1 MSELAARSAAWTEE
15 RGTSDEGRR
24 RRVGGKGRWAGGRRR
39 AGSTAFGVLVIGIAV
54 WSLFPFVW
62 QVITSFEPDRD
73 LAQFT
78 PTWLPIPGGTLQ
90 HYRNVFVAKD
100 FAPYILNSVIVDVS
114 ATAIALVFAAL
125 AAYSIA
131 RLPLPGK
138 GIVLGLVLAVS
149 MFPQISIV
157 TPLYQILISLHL
169 IDTYTGLSGVYIGL
183 SLPLMVY
190 ILWGHFRTI
199 PREMDEAARIDG
211 AGPLRT
217 LWSVIIPV
225 ALPGIVPAA
234 LLGFIASWNELL
246 LALSLMTSPT
256 RQTIPVGIANFTGLY
271 SVPWGDIAAASVVVT
286 VPLVI
291 LVLIFQRRIVEGVTA
306 GAVKG

>member
-1 MSELAARSAAWTEE
+1 MAAIAQPRAT
-15 RGTSDEGRR
+15 
-24 RRVGGKGRWAGGRRR
+24 GGRRR
-39 AGSTAFGVLVIGIAV
+39 LARRGWFGFGVSAIVV

-62 QVITSFEPDRD
+62 EMITSFEPDRD
-73 LAQFT
+73 LSQFA
-78 PTWLPIPGGTLQ
+78 PHWLPVPGGTLQ
-90 HYRNVFVAKD
+90 HYRNVFVAKN
-100 FAPYILNSVIVDVS
+100 FGPYIVNSVIVDVS
-114 ATAIALVFAAL
+114 ATAVALVFAGL

-138 GIVLGLVLAVS
+138 GVVLGLVLAVS

-157 TPLYQILISLHL
+157 TPLYEIMTKLHL
-169 IDTYTGLSGVYIGL
+169 LDTYQGLSGVYIGL

-190 ILWGHFRTI
+190 ILWGHFRAI
-199 PREMDEAARIDG
+199 PREIDEAAKIDG

-225 ALPGIVPAA
+225 ALPGVVPAA

-246 LALSLMTSPT
+246 LALSFTTSPAH
-256 RQTIPVGIANFTGLY
+256 QTIPVGIANFTGLY
-271 SVPWGDIAAASVVVT
+271 SIPWGDIAAASVVVT
-286 VPLVI
+286 LPLVV
-291 LVLIFQRRIVEGVTA
+291 LVLIFQKRIVEGVTA

>member
-1 MSELAARSAAWTEE
+1 MAAIAQPRATGS
-15 RGTSDEGRR
+15 RR
-24 RRVGGKGRWAGGRRR
+24 RFARR
-39 AGSTAFGVLVIGIAV
+39 GWFGFGVSAIVV

-62 QVITSFEPDRD
+62 EMITSFEPDRD
-73 LAQFT
+73 LSQFA
-78 PTWLPIPGGTLQ
+78 PHWLPVPGGTLQ
-90 HYRNVFVAKD
+90 HYRNVFVAKN
-100 FAPYILNSVIVDVS
+100 FGPYIVNSVIVDVS
-114 ATAIALVFAAL
+114 ATAVALVFAGL

-138 GIVLGLVLAVS
+138 GVVLGLVLAVS

-157 TPLYQILISLHL
+157 TPLYEIMTKLHL
-169 IDTYTGLSGVYIGL
+169 LDTYQGLSGVYIGL

-190 ILWGHFRTI
+190 ILWGHFRAI
-199 PREMDEAARIDG
+199 PREIDEAAKIDG

-225 ALPGIVPAA
+225 ALPGVVPAA

-246 LALSLMTSPT
+246 LALSFTTSPAH
-256 RQTIPVGIANFTGLY
+256 QTIPVGIANFTGLY
-271 SVPWGDIAAASVVVT
+271 SIPWGDIAAASVVVT
-286 VPLVI
+286 LPLVV
-291 LVLIFQRRIVEGVTA
+291 LVLIFQKRIVEGVTA

>member
-1 MSELAARSAAWTEE
+1 MASVSQVRVIRPWGRSV
-15 RGTSDEGRR
+15 RRTS
-24 RRVGGKGRWAGGRRR
+24 
-39 AGSTAFGVLVIGIAV
+39 FGVLVIGIAV

>member
-1 MSELAARSAAWTEE
+1 MAAIAQPRARIS
-15 RGTSDEGRR
+15 
-24 RRVGGKGRWAGGRRR
+24 VGKRLRRWA
-39 AGSTAFGVLVIGIAV
+39 FGLLVTGIAV
-54 WSLFPFVW
+54 WSLFPFAW

-73 LAQFT
+73 LARFT
-78 PTWLPIPGGTLQ
+78 PTWLPVPGGTLR
-90 HYRNVFVAKD
+90 HYRNVFVEKD
-100 FAPYILNSVIVDVS
+100 FAPYILNSVTVDVS

-157 TPLYQILISLHL
+157 TPLYELLISLHL
-169 IDTYTGLSGVYIGL
+169 IDTYPGLSGVYIGL

-190 ILWGHFRTI
+190 ILWAHFRTI
-199 PREMDEAARIDG
+199 PRELDEAARIDG
-211 AGPLRT
+211 AGQLRT
-217 LWSVIIPV
+217 LWHVIIPV
-225 ALPGIVPAA
+225 AMPGVVPAA

-246 LALSLMTSPT
+246 LALSLMTSPS

-286 VPLVI
+286 VPLVL
-291 LVLIFQRRIVEGVTA
+291 LVLIFQRRIIEGVTA

>member
-1 MSELAARSAAWTEE
+1 MTMPLV
-15 RGTSDEGRR
+15 RR
-24 RRVGGKGRWAGGRRR
+24 Y
-39 AGSTAFGVLVIGIAV
+39 SFGVLVVAIAV
-54 WSLFPFVW
+54 WSLFPFAW
-62 QVITSFEPDRD
+62 QVVTSFEPDSALSRIT
-73 LAQFT
+73 L
-78 PTWLPIPGGTLQ
+78 LPGGTLQ

-100 FAPYILNSVIVDVS
+100 FAPYILNSAIVDVT

-138 GIVLGLVLAVS
+138 GVVLGLVLAVS

-157 TPLYQILISLHL
+157 TPLYQMLIGLHM
-169 IDTYTGLSGVYIGL
+169 INTYTGLSGVYIGL

-199 PREMDEAARIDG
+199 PREIDEAARIDG
-211 AGPLRT
+211 AGPLRA
-217 LWSVIIPV
+217 LWSVIVPV
-225 ALPGIVPAA
+225 AFPGVVPAA

-246 LALSLMTSPT
+246 LALSLMTSPS

-286 VPLVI
+286 VPLVV

>member
-1 MSELAARSAAWTEE
+1 MATIAAPRTSHGGGTRRSSARRPLR
-15 RGTSDEGRR
+15 RG
-24 RRVGGKGRWAGGRRR
+24 
-39 AGSTAFGVLVIGIAV
+39 AFGLLVAGIAV
-54 WSLFPFVW
+54 WSLFPFAW

-73 LAQFT
+73 LSRFT
-78 PTWLPIPGGTLQ
+78 PTWLPVPGGTLQ

-100 FAPYILNSVIVDVS
+100 FTPYIVNSVIVDVS
-114 ATAIALVFAAL
+114 ATVIALVFAAL

-157 TPLYQILISLHL
+157 TPLYQIMIRLHL
-169 IDTYTGLSGVYIGL
+169 LDTYAGLSGVYIGL

-190 ILWGHFRTI
+190 ILWGHFRAI
-199 PREMDEAARIDG
+199 PPEIDEAARIDG

-225 ALPGIVPAA
+225 ALPGVIPAA

-246 LALSLMTSPT
+246 LALSLMTSPP

-271 SVPWGDIAAASVVVT
+271 SIPWGDIAAASVVVT
-286 VPLVI
+286 VPLVV
-291 LVLIFQRRIVEGVTA
+291 LVLIFQKRIVEGVTA

>member
-1 MSELAARSAAWTEE
+1 MTTVSQVRVIRPWGRSV
-15 RGTSDEGRR
+15 RRTS
-24 RRVGGKGRWAGGRRR
+24 
-39 AGSTAFGVLVIGIAV
+39 FGVLVIGIAV
-54 WSLFPFVW
+54 WSLFPFAW

-225 ALPGIVPAA
+225 ALPGVVPAA
-234 LLGFIASWNELL
+234 LLGFIASWNEQL

-286 VPLVI
+286 VPLVV

>member
-1 MSELAARSAAWTEE
+1 MTTVSQVRVIRPWGRSV
-15 RGTSDEGRR
+15 RRTS
-24 RRVGGKGRWAGGRRR
+24 
-39 AGSTAFGVLVIGIAV
+39 FGVLVIGIAV
-54 WSLFPFVW
+54 WSLFPFAW

-225 ALPGIVPAA
+225 ALPGVVPAA

-286 VPLVI
+286 VPLVV

>member
-1 MSELAARSAAWTEE
+1 MTSISPPRF
-15 RGTSDEGRR
+15 RGAKREG
-24 RRVGGKGRWAGGRRR
+24 KRW
-39 AGSTAFGVLVIGIAV
+39 SFGLLVTGIAV
-54 WSLFPFVW
+54 WSLFPFAW

-73 LAQFT
+73 LSRFT
-78 PTWLPIPGGTLQ
+78 PTWLPVRGGTLQ
-90 HYRNVFVAKD
+90 HYINVFEVKD
-100 FAPYILNSVIVDVS
+100 FTPYILNSVVVDVS
-114 ATAIALVFAAL
+114 ATAIALVLAAL

-138 GIVLGLVLAVS
+138 GVVLGLVLGVS

-157 TPLYQILISLHL
+157 TPLYEVLISMHL
-169 IDTYTGLSGVYIGL
+169 IDTYQGLSGVYIGL

-190 ILWGHFRTI
+190 ILWAHFRTI
-199 PREMDEAARIDG
+199 PREIDEAARIDG
-211 AGPLRT
+211 AGAVRT

-225 ALPGIVPAA
+225 ALPGVVPAA

-246 LALSLMTSPT
+246 LALSLMTSPS
-256 RQTIPVGIANFTGLY
+256 RQTIPVGIANFTGIY
-271 SVPWGDIAAASVVVT
+271 SIPWGDIAAASVVVT
-286 VPLVI
+286 VPLVV